1 MILKI
6 TDLHKSFQSP
16 GNHTPIHVLRGVSLK
31 VVQGE
36 TVAILG
42 QSGSGKSTLLSL
54 VAGLDKPSS
63 GMIELDGQR
72 MDVLSEEDLA
82 RFRAQKISIVFQQ
95 FHLMSHLT
103 ALENVS
109 LPLELVGD
117 DAAAEEK
124 AHHAL
129 DQVGL
134 SHRLSHFPSHLSG
147 GECQRVAIARAMV
160 TRPALLLADE
170 PTGNLDPRTGLKVA
184 DQLFELVKTTNM
196 TMLLVTHNESLVN
209 QSQRQLV
216 LQEGTL
222 HEGLD

>member
-16 GNHTPIHVLRGVSLK
+16 GNHNPIHVLKGINLEMVK
-31 VVQGE
+31 GE

-42 QSGSGKSTLLSL
+42 QSGSGKSTLLAL

-63 GMIELDGQR
+63 GVIEMDGQR
-72 MDVLSEEDLA
+72 MDTLSEEDLA

-117 DAAAEEK
+117 DDAEDK
-124 AHHAL
+124 ARHAL
-129 DQVGL
+129 DQIGL

-170 PTGNLDPRTGLKVA
+170 PTGNLDPHTGRKVA
-184 DQLFELVKTTNM
+184 DQLFELVKTTTM
-196 TMLLVTHNESLVN
+196 TMLLVTHNEPLVD

-222 HEGLD
+222 HESLD

>member
-16 GNHTPIHVLRGVSLK
+16 GNHNPIHVLEGINLEM
-31 VVQGE
+31 VQGE

-42 QSGSGKSTLLSL
+42 QSGSGKSTLLAL

-63 GMIELDGQR
+63 GVIEMDGQR
-72 MDVLSEEDLA
+72 MDTLSEEDLA

-117 DAAAEEK
+117 DDAEDK
-124 AHHAL
+124 ARHAL
-129 DQVGL
+129 DQIGL

-170 PTGNLDPRTGLKVA
+170 PTGNLDPHTGRKVA
-184 DQLFELVKTTNM
+184 DQLFELVKTTTM
-196 TMLLVTHNESLVN
+196 TMLLVTHNESLVD

-222 HEGLD
+222 HESLD

>member
-16 GNHTPIHVLRGVSLK
+16 GNHNPIHVLRGVCLE

-117 DAAAEEK
+117 DAAEEK
-124 AHHAL
+124 AHHTL
-129 DQVGL
+129 DQIGL

-170 PTGNLDPRTGLKVA
+170 PTGNLDPRTGGKVA

>member
-16 GNHTPIHVLRGVSLK
+16 GNHNPIHVLRGVSLEM
-31 VVQGE
+31 VQGE

-54 VAGLDKPSS
+54 VAGLDTPSS

-72 MDVLSEEDLA
+72 MDALSEEDLA

-109 LPLELVGD
+109 LPLELVGND
-117 DAAAEEK
+117 AAEER
-124 AHHAL
+124 ARHAL

-170 PTGNLDPRTGLKVA
+170 PTGNLDPRTGLTVA
-184 DQLFELVKTTNM
+184 DQLFELVKTTTM

>member
-16 GNHTPIHVLRGVSLK
+16 GNHNPIHVLRGVSLK

-54 VAGLDKPSS
+54 VAGLDKPSL

-117 DAAAEEK
+117 DSAEEK

-129 DQVGL
+129 DQIGL

-170 PTGNLDPRTGLKVA
+170 PTGNLDPRTGGKVA

>member
-16 GNHTPIHVLRGVSLK
+16 GNHNPIHVLRGVSLE

-117 DAAAEEK
+117 DAAEEK

-209 QSQRQLV
+209 QSQRQFV

>member
-16 GNHTPIHVLRGVSLK
+16 GNHNPIHVLKGINLEM
-31 VVQGE
+31 VQGE

-42 QSGSGKSTLLSL
+42 QSGSGKSTLLAL
-54 VAGLDKPSS
+54 LAGLDKPSS
-63 GMIELDGQR
+63 GVIEMDGQR
-72 MDVLSEEDLA
+72 MDTLSEEDLA

-117 DAAAEEK
+117 AAAEDK
-124 AHHAL
+124 ARHAL
-129 DQVGL
+129 DQIGL

-170 PTGNLDPRTGLKVA
+170 PTGNLDPHTGCKVA
-184 DQLFELVKTTNM
+184 DQLFELVKTTTM
-196 TMLLVTHNESLVN
+196 TMLLVTHNESLVD

-222 HEGLD
+222 HESLD

>member
-16 GNHTPIHVLRGVSLK
+16 GNHNPIHVLKGINLEM
-31 VVQGE
+31 VQGE

-42 QSGSGKSTLLSL
+42 QSGSGKSTLLAL

-63 GMIELDGQR
+63 GVIEMDGQR
-72 MDVLSEEDLA
+72 MDTLSEEDLA

-117 DAAAEEK
+117 DDAEDK
-124 AHHAL
+124 ARHAL
-129 DQVGL
+129 DQIGL

-170 PTGNLDPRTGLKVA
+170 PTGNLDPHTGRKVA
-184 DQLFELVKTTNM
+184 DQLFELVKTTTM
-196 TMLLVTHNESLVN
+196 TMLLVTHNEPLVD

-222 HEGLD
+222 HESLD